1 MLIKTTKI
9 ALAAAIVVC
18 TAVAAPAAS
27 KNKKIAV
34 HRASPQT
41 HVTVPRSPAF
51 SDTDSPEAS
60 GGGSL
65 GYNRSQYDDW

>member
-1 MLIKTTKI
+1 MLTKTKI

-34 HRASPQT
+34 RHGSPQA
-41 HVTVPRSPAF
+41 HAAVPRSPAF
-51 SDTDSPEAS
+51 SDPDSPEAS